1 LSGIRFVFGACAV
14 LMAGSAPAELPG
26 SLDDSAFR
34 AAASRS
40 FPEFLELLAIP
51 NDPVR
56 PADVQRNAAWL
67 VRAFE
72 RRGFTARTL
81 ENGGR
86 PLVFAEWPG
95 AGSGKTVLFY
105 FHLDG
110 QPVVPS
116 EWAQAN
122 PFQPVLKERQADGR
136 WRPVDLRAMDDPGFD
151 PELRIF
157 ARSAADDKGP
167 IVMFLSAMDLLKKHH
182 IDPAV
187 RIKVLIDSE
196 EETGSPGIASVVEA
210 NKEVLRADV
219 LVLLDDPSHPS
230 GRPTAAFG
238 SRGVFGLTLTV
249 HGPKAPAH
257 SGHYGNIVPNPAFA
271 LARLLAS
278 MKDDQGRVTIPGYYA
293 TTVVSEADRKVM
305 RAAGDDEAALR
316 KRFGIAESEKV
327 ASTYQEAL
335 QYPSLNIR
343 GLAAANVGEKVAN
356 VIPRDATA
364 ELEIRTTAEAG
375 REYLTGLIREHILAR
390 GYVIVDGPPSDE
402 DRSRHG
408 KLASLRPVGTE
419 ILPARQPL
427 DSRVRTWVE
436 AALASAHGGSGQGA
450 TPVLIRALGASVPTA
465 KITRPLDVPFVL
477 VPTVNPDNNQHTY
490 DENLRLGNFLSGMRS
505 MVGLLT
511 MPY

>member
-187 RIKVLIDSE
+187 SIKV
-196 EETGSPGIASVVEA
+196 
-210 NKEVLRADV
+210 VLRADV